1 MWNFRML
8 DRLAKLCYFRQILKW
23 KDLRRTGLRF
33 LRKDLI
39 LKAQVIEK
47 LLKKF
52 GYIRTTSKEKSSLLR
67 CGKSIK
73 KSRVREIKI
82 EAALPPLGIQQSQIL

>member
-1 MWNFRML
+1 M
-8 DRLAKLCYFRQILKW
+8 
-23 KDLRRTGLRF
+23 
-33 LRKDLI
+33 RKDLI

-52 GYIRTTSKEKSSLLR
+52 GYTRTTSKEKDSLLR
-67 CGKSIK
+67 CSKSIK

-82 EAALPPLGIQQSQIL
+82 EDALPPLAIQQSQIL